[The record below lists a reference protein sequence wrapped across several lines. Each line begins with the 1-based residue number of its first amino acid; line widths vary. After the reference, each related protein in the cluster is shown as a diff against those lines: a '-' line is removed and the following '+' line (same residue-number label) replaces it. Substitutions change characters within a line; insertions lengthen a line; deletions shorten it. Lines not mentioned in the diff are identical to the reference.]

1 MGTLH
6 DDNIIG
12 QLTTVQLPE
21 EVHEVRPGLKVTVRA
36 LTRDEVLTL
45 QEYGQKEET
54 SNAQYEQSMLA
65 LALVSPKMT
74 KNQIKAWQKA
84 SVATEIDGVVRRVM
98 RLSGM
103 IEDSVNEAYKSV
115 RDEPEPGE

>member
-21 EVHEVRPGLKVTVRA
+21 EAHEVRPGLKVTVRA